1 MKRKKIILL
10 LFYII
15 TFSSLIYSTILLI
28 NWIKDNNNISNETKE
43 IKKVIKVTKKN
54 SNENSKI
61 INAPEENDRNN
72 DYWEFIKK
80 DFNNVDFTELKNL
93 NSDTVAWIKIN
104 NTNINY
110 PVVQTKDNNF
120 YLNHSFKKGYNDAG
134 WIFMDYRNND
144 FYDKNTIIYGH
155 SRLDKSMFGTLKNVM
170 KKDWQ
175 NNKDNHV
182 IFISTKT
189 ENTLWQV
196 FSTYY
201 IKTENYY
208 IQTAFSN
215 ENKYQEFL
223 DKITSRSNY
232 DYKVHPNTKDKIIT
246 LSTCHNKSEKTVL
259 HAKLIKKQDK

>member
-43 IKKVIKVTKKN
+43 IKKITKITKKN

-61 INAPEENDRNN
+61 INPPKNDKNN

-120 YLNHSFKKGYNDAG
+120 YLNHSFKKDYNDAG

-223 DKITSRSNY
+223 DNITSRSNY